1 MDAVSTGSEAT
12 AASVPLSGGF
22 VLDLRTLAL
31 RDAAGRAIELRP
43 QAFDVLR
50 VLASRAGQ
58 VVTKDELLAA
68 VWPGLVVTDDSL
80 VQAVGDIR
88 RALGPAGHR
97 LVKTVP
103 RRGYLLAADAVNPP
117 TPAGMPAS
125 SSGRI
130 LSRSATQWVKGL
142 LVAAAAVLGIV
153 VWQAPWRADGAAATR
168 TPSIAVLP
176 FKAPA
181 PDGEALARDIAV
193 NLVSEL
199 ARSPDLRVVST
210 QSSFP
215 VAEKH
220 RLLPEISRA
229 LRSRYLVDG
238 TVRRER
244 DSLSL
249 VVDLIDSLDGRV
261 VWSSA
266 HDVGRDNLA
275 DAQRALA
282 ARIAGSLQVRMRVR
296 EERRALEQPPSSL
309 DVMGLTAQG
318 RMLLRQ
324 YDAQGVRE
332 ARRLFERALE
342 IDPQYAQAW
351 ASLAQVNNIDI
362 GLRLT
367 GEWSRSRSPEV
378 VAQVQRAIAL
388 QPDLPIAYSVLSE
401 AEGVAGNFDASLAAG
416 EKCVHLSPNDAL
428 CVYVLGAARLR
439 MGDVAVALTHLGHA
453 RDLNPVAPAYL
464 PAFHATAL
472 WAARRFD
479 DALRATDEC
488 LMLAP
493 NFGRCR
499 VDRISTLVELGRLDE
514 ARAEAAQLQ
523 QRAGRLTA
531 AQFAFGF
538 ADSASALRA
547 RRIAAAEAAGVSEKG
562 R

>member
-1 MDAVSTGSEAT
+1 METMSIDPEA
-12 AASVPLSGGF
+12 AASMPLPSGF
-22 VLDLRTLAL
+22 VLDLRTLTL
-31 RDAAGRAIELRP
+31 RDAAGQVLELRP

-88 RALGPAGHR
+88 RALGAAGHR
-97 LVKTVP
+97 VVKTVP
-103 RRGYLLAADAVNPP
+103 RRGYLLAVDAEAAAPP
-117 TPAGMPAS
+117 AAPMP
-125 SSGRI
+125 SSGAGPAR
-130 LSRSATQWVKGL
+130 RTMRWAGA
-142 LVAAAAVLGIV
+142 LVAAAAALGIAA
-153 VWQAPWRADGAAATR
+153 WQAPWRASDPAATR
-168 TPSIAVLP
+168 TPAIAVLP

-181 PDGEALARDIAV
+181 PDGEALARDIAAS
-193 NLVSEL
+193 LVSEL

-210 QSSFP
+210 QSSFA
-215 VAEKH
+215 VAEKN
-220 RLLPEISRA
+220 RALPEIGHV

-244 DSLSL
+244 DHLSL

-266 HDVGRDNLA
+266 HEVDRSGLA

-282 ARIAGSLQVRMRVR
+282 ARIAGSLQVRMWAR
-296 EERRALEQPPSSL
+296 EERRALERPPSSL

-324 YDAQGVRE
+324 YTPQSIRE

-342 IDPQYAQAW
+342 LDPLYAQAW
-351 ASLAQVNNIDI
+351 VALAQVNNIDI

-367 GEWSRSRSPEV
+367 GDWDRTRSPEV

-401 AEGVAGNFDASLAAG
+401 AQGVAGQFDASVAAG
-416 EKCVHLSPNDAL
+416 EKCVQLSPNDAM

-439 MGDVAVALTHLGHA
+439 MGDVADALARLGHA

-464 PAFHATAL
+464 PAFHGTAL
-472 WAARRFD
+472 WAAKRYD
-479 DALRATDEC
+479 EALRTADEC

-493 NFGRCR
+493 DFVRCR
-499 VDRISTLVELGRLDE
+499 VDRISSLVEVDRVDD
-514 ARAEAAQLQ
+514 ARAEAAQLH
-523 QRAGRLTA
+523 QRSGDMTA
-531 AQFAFGF
+531 EQFAAGF

-547 RRIAAAEAAGVSEKG
+547 RRLAAAQAAGVAG
-562 R
+562 ATR

>member
-1 MDAVSTGSEAT
+1 MDTMSIGSEA
-12 AASVPLSGGF
+12 AGSSVPLPDGF

-31 RDAAGRAIELRP
+31 RDSAGRALELRP

-50 VLASRAGQ
+50 VLAARAGQ

-68 VWPGLVVTDDSL
+68 VWPGVVVTEDSL

-88 RALGPAGHR
+88 RALGAAGHR

-103 RRGYLLAADAVNPP
+103 RRGYLLAGEADVAAPRAPP
-117 TPAGMPAS
+117 VPSAGRSLS
-125 SSGRI
+125 SSAIKWIGA
-130 LSRSATQWVKGL
+130 LA
-142 LVAAAAVLGIV
+142 VAATVVLGFV
-153 VWQAPWRADGAAATR
+153 AWWSPWHTPNPAATR

-181 PDGEALARDIAV
+181 PDGEALARDIAAS
-193 NLVSEL
+193 LVSEL

-210 QSSFP
+210 QSSFS
-215 VAEKH
+215 VAEKNPS
-220 RLLPEISRA
+220 LLEISRA

-244 DSLSL
+244 ESLSL
-249 VVDLIDSLDGRV
+249 VVDLIDSHDGRV

-266 HDVGRDNLA
+266 HEVGRHGLA

-282 ARIAGSLQVRMRVR
+282 ARIAGSLQVRMRAR
-296 EERRALEQPPSSL
+296 EEGRALEQPPSSL

-324 YDAQGVRE
+324 YTAQSIRE
-332 ARRLFERALE
+332 ARRLLERALE
-342 IDPQYAQAW
+342 LDPQYAQAW
-351 ASLAQVNNIDI
+351 VALAQVNNVDI

-367 GEWSRSRSPEV
+367 GEWDRSRSAEV

-388 QPDLPIAYSVLSE
+388 QPDLPMAYSALSE
-401 AEGVAGNFDASLAAG
+401 AEGVAGHFDASIAAG
-416 EKCVHLSPNDAL
+416 EKCVQLSPNDAL

-439 MGDVAVALTHLGHA
+439 MGDIAGALTHLGHA
-453 RDLNPVAPAYL
+453 RDLNPAAPAYL

-493 NFGRCR
+493 DFVRCR
-499 VDRISTLVELGRLDE
+499 IDRISTLVELGRLDD
-514 ARAEAAQLQ
+514 ARGETARLR
-523 QRAGRLTA
+523 QRFSNVTVDH
-531 AQFAFGF
+531 FAVGF
-538 ADSASALRA
+538 AESAAALRA
-547 RRIAAAEAAGVSEKG
+547 RRVAAASAAGVSG
-562 R
+562 GTR